1 MLKLC
6 LGYAQIIF
14 SMGSADFDGAGVGV
28 GVAHSGSL
36 PSAEHFPRGR
46 APRGSVI
53 HLRDERLNQPR
64 QGWICLLCG
73 MRFSKANYR
82 RLAGGKGKYP
92 FPSSARL
99 VEGLHVCRQ
108 LSPPQLTQGKEVC
121 ERSLILSSTPS

>member
-1 MLKLC
+1 MLELC

-14 SMGSADFDGAGVGV
+14 SMGSADFDRAGVGV
-28 GVAHSGSL
+28 ARSGSL
-36 PSAEHFPRGR
+36 PSVERFPRGR

-92 FPSSARL
+92 FPSSAGL
-99 VEGLHVCRQ
+99 VEGLRVCR
-108 LSPPQLTQGKEVC
+108 QLTQGKEVC